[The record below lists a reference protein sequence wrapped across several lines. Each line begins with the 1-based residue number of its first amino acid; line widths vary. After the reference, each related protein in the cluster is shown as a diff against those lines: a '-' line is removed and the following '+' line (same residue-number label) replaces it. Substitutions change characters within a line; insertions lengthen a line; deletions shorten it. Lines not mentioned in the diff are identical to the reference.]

1 MRSVFE
7 RQTGGPEVANSHAPQ
22 ARGSGY
28 GVANPMF
35 KRCATRARVTAPVQ
49 MDLFEEVG
57 GSSAAAPQ
65 AQAKRASGAA
75 RSAA

>member
-7 RQTGGPEVANSHAPQ
+7 RQTGGPEVANSYAPQ

-28 GVANPMF
+28 GVTNPMVN
-35 KRCATRARVTAPVQ
+35 RCVTRARVTAPVQ
-49 MDLFEEVG
+49 LDLFDSVG
-57 GSSAAAPQ
+57 GSSAAATQ